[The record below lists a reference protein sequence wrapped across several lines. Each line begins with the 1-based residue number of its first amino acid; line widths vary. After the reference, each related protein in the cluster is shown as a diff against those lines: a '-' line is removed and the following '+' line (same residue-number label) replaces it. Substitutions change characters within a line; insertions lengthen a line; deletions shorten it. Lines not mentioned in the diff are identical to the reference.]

1 MLWLVA
7 AFMSALFAGVT
18 SIFAKCGIKKTDS
31 DLVTAMR
38 TIVVFIFSLIMVFVA
53 NSFMTIKDIEL
64 KTWFFL
70 ILSGI
75 STGISWIC
83 YYKALSLGDV
93 NKVIPI
99 DKSST
104 IITILLAII
113 FFHETANIVTK
124 LVATILLSIGIFL
137 MIEKKEVELNKPENK
152 KWIIYAFLSA
162 IFASLTSIF
171 AKIGIDNV
179 ESNLGTSIRTMVVLL
194 ISWGIVL
201 AKGKQKDI
209 KNIEKKDWLFITLS
223 GISTGISWLCYY
235 YALQKG
241 VVSVVVS
248 IDKLSIVV
256 TILLS
261 YFILKEKLSLKSV
274 IGLILMVVGI
284 LLMVFF

>member
-31 DLVTAMR
+31 NLVTAMR

-137 MIEKKEVELNKPENK
+137 MIEKKEVESNKPENK

-194 ISWGIVL
+194 ISLGIVL

-248 IDKLSIVV
+248 IDKLSVVV

-261 YFILKEKLSLKSV
+261 YFILKEKLSLKSI

>member
-1 MLWLVA
+1 MLWLLA

-31 DLVTAMR
+31 NLVTAMR

-53 NSFMTIKDIEL
+53 NSFMTINDIEL
-64 KTWFFL
+64 KTWIFL

-93 NKVIPI
+93 NKVMPI

-113 FFHETANIVTK
+113 FFHETANIIAK
-124 LVATILLSIGIFL
+124 LVATILLSFGIFL
-137 MIEKKEVELNKPENK
+137 MIEKKEVESNKSENK

-256 TILLS
+256 TILFS
-261 YFILKEKLSLKSV
+261 YFILKEKLSLKST
-274 IGLILMVVGI
+274 IGLVLMVVGI

>member
-7 AFMSALFAGVT
+7 SFMSALFAGIT

-31 DLVTAMR
+31 DLVTAVR
-38 TIVVFIFSLIMVFVA
+38 TVVVFLFSLIMVLVA
-53 NSFMTIKDIEL
+53 NSFITVKDIEI
-64 KTWFFL
+64 KTWIFL

-75 STGISWIC
+75 ATGISWIC

-113 FFHETANIVTK
+113 FFHETSNIVIK
-124 LVATILLSIGIFL
+124 LVATLLLSIGIYL
-137 MIEKKEVELNKPENK
+137 MIEKKQDDQNKKKNK
-152 KWIIYAFLSA
+152 KWMIYAFLSA
-162 IFASLTSIF
+162 VFASLTSIF
-171 AKIGIDNV
+171 AKVGIDGV
-179 ESNLGTSIRTMVVLL
+179 ESNLGTAIRTMVVLF
-194 ISWGIVL
+194 ISWGIVF

-209 KNIEKKDWLFITLS
+209 KSIQKKDWLFICLS
-223 GISTGISWLCYY
+223 GVATGISWLCYY

-248 IDKLSIVV
+248 IDKLSIVI
-256 TILLS
+256 TILFS
-261 YFILKEKLSLKSV
+261 YFILKEKLSLKAA
-274 IGLILMVVGI
+274 IGLILMVIGI
-284 LLMVFF
+284 LLMVIY